1 MRGTTQWGSLQC
13 ERGQAMVEFLVI
25 LPAMLMLIFG
35 AIQFA
40 LIFHAKITLN
50 YAAYEAARAG
60 SLGNA
65 DFNEV
70 REGFA
75 RGLAPLYS
83 YSADDKDQVAAF
95 QRAREKVLNLVD
107 DQILVRIERLN
118 PSTEVLNHYKGNG
131 EIPNDNLLFR
141 NFSSSSSADKNKVS
155 IQDANLL
162 QIRITYWYPLYV
174 PLINRM
180 IFSFVCCRDQDEDF
194 AEENWSISSFVGS
207 KKGDTC
213 RWGEDRACDEDEP
226 HIPLT
231 AVAAIRMQTPARE
244 SAGYSESSS
253 GSM

>member
-1 MRGTTQWGSLQC
+1 MRVGISRRQGPQS

-50 YAAYEAARAG
+50 YAAFEAARAG
-60 SLGNA
+60 SLGHA
-65 DFNEV
+65 DFKEV

-83 YSADDKDQVAAF
+83 YAGEDKDQVAAF
-95 QRAREKVLNLVD
+95 QVARKKVLDLVD
-107 DQILVRIERLN
+107 AKVMVRIERLS
-118 PSTEVLNHYKGNG
+118 PSKTAFSQYVNQG
-131 EIPNDNLLFR
+131 EIPNDSLLFR
-141 NFSSSSSADKNKVS
+141 SSAFKPGKPGPLMS

-162 QIRITYWYPLYV
+162 HLRITYWYPLYV
-174 PLINRM
+174 PLINTM
-180 IFSFVCCRDQDEDF
+180 IASFICNKDETD
-194 AEENWSISSFVGS
+194 
-207 KKGDTC
+207 
-213 RWGEDRACDEDEP
+213 RWDKNSPCGTGAP

-244 SAGYSESSS
+244 SVGYFESLP
-253 GSM
+253 GS